1 MNPMPRSLSL
11 RRNERG
17 VSIPEFG
24 LLLIPLCMMLLGGL
38 DMAYQVYVRA
48 IILGSLEQATRMTTL
63 QSVNSATVEA
73 AIEAQIRRIVPNA
86 TIAITK
92 GSFYQYSNIN
102 AMERITLDKNNNG
115 ILNSEDCWEDVDH
128 GGTRN
133 LVTTG
138 RANSIGGADDIV
150 RYNVVVSYKRL
161 LPIYGLINIPDT
173 ASLSAM
179 TMVRRQP
186 YEGQGSPPVRCVP

>member
-1 MNPMPRSLSL
+1 VIRMDSFRSL

-24 LLLIPLCMMLLGGL
+24 LLLIPLSLMLLGGL

-48 IILGSLEQATRMTTL
+48 IILGSLEQAARMTTL
-63 QSVNSATVEA
+63 QTVDSATVEA

-86 TIAITK
+86 TIQITK
-92 GSFYQYSNIN
+92 GSFYQYSDIN

-115 ILNSEDCWEDVDH
+115 NLDSGDCWEDVDH
-128 GGTRN
+128 DGSRN
-133 LVTTG
+133 LVRAG
-138 RANSIGGADDIV
+138 RENSIGGADDIV
-150 RYNVVVSYKRL
+150 RYNVAVSYRRL
-161 LPIYGLINIPDT
+161 LPIYRFISLPET
-173 ASLSAM
+173 ASLSAT

-186 YEGQGSPPVRCVP
+186 YEGQGTPPLGCVP